1 MGRIASSSFFLF
13 FLFTNQQQTAA
24 YKLGSIPLSS
34 RFLIL
39 VVTKHF
45 LDYHSDG
52 ARLVNVFCD
61 RYLIR

>member
-24 YKLGSIPLSS
+24 YKLGSNPLSS
-34 RFLIL
+34 RILIL
-39 VVTKHF
+39 VVTN
-45 LDYHSDG
+45 YHSDG